1 MELIIIK
8 DNKNNLNTLDYLD
21 NIENIEVPSIPI
33 DIIELFIKDY
43 KFMAKFLDY
52 KRDATLALLNIYN
65 GLNIY
70 DDNFN
75 IKIEKE
81 FKNFW
86 DFFELLKKY
95 SKIFTKEGLNFYA
108 NKNINNNHIKIIDE
122 KFLGPIVE
130 KIFDN
135 IYHDYLKK
143 FPDWCDKQKQQNE
156 YININL
162 KNKIDINNIRY
173 YWNFQGVIYVQ
184 DTNYGK
190 LINDIFFKIEFNGTP
205 KFQIVSFDLNI
216 LKYFKTIEKN
226 LKQYIDKI
234 DDKIISQNLKKMEL
248 DLDDID
254 L

>member
-1 MELIIIK
+1 MGFFWIIK
-8 DNKNNLNTLDYLD
+8 
-21 NIENIEVPSIPI
+21 
-33 DIIELFIKDY
+33 
-43 KFMAKFLDY
+43 
-52 KRDATLALLNIYN
+52 
-65 GLNIY
+65 
-70 DDNFN
+70 
-75 IKIEKE
+75 KI
-81 FKNFW
+81 FKNFY
-86 DFFELLKKY
+86 E
-95 SKIFTKEGLNFYA
+95 

-190 LINDIFFKIEFNGTP
+190 LINDNIFYKIEFNGTP

-216 LKYFKTIEKN
+216 LKYFQKIEKN

-248 DLDDID
+248 DLDNID